1 MPLPYEK
8 QQRGVV
14 FFPLTYLSCS
24 LFTNF
29 TLEILHL
36 TLKGLLCYG
45 LKGFAIWVSTFFSFW
60 QLGISCYEHLAQY
73 LFEYLLSFL
82 LGIHPE
88 VGLLGPRV
96 SFLGFFLN
104 NIVFHRDYC
113 FIFPPTIH
121 KVSSSVQPCCF
132 LIFR

>member
-96 SFLGFFLN
+96 SFLGFFFKQHCIPQRLLFYIPTN
-104 NIVFHRDYC
+104 NSQGFQFCTALLFSD
-113 FIFPPTIH
+113 F
-121 KVSSSVQPCCF
+121 
-132 LIFR
+132 